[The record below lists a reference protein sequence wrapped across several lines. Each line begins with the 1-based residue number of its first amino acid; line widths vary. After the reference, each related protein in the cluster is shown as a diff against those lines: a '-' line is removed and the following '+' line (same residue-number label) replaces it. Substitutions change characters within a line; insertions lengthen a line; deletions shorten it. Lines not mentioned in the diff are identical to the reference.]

1 MFQTDASWKSGWLR
15 KLLLAKVVVTYLI
28 WALPALA
35 APPALLRWLRLPVPA
50 DPIYL
55 RLFGAAVAA
64 MGVAYWYAYLDPLG
78 NIAILR
84 VGVIDNGL
92 ITLTVIILGL
102 SVGVSS
108 WFVWASGVVTALF
121 CAGFVL
127 LMPRGGEG

>member
-1 MFQTDASWKSGWLR
+1 M
-15 KLLLAKVVVTYLI
+15 
-28 WALPALA
+28 
-35 APPALLRWLRLPVPA
+35 PVPE

-55 RLFGAAVAA
+55 RLFGAVVAA

-92 ITLTVIILGL
+92 VTLTVIILGL

-127 LMPRGGEG
+127 LMPRVGEG